1 MLSDEVT
8 GSSYIDTTWNDVE
21 NGTYRYGICEVFANG
36 KESEIIWSEPIMK
49 TNHGIPENPSG
60 PDGTP
65 VRKVFENGHVV
76 IIKDG
81 KKYSILGQ
89 EIK

>member
-1 MLSDEVT
+1 M
-8 GSSYIDTTWNDVE
+8 Y
-21 NGTYRYGICEVFANG
+21 ANG
-36 KESEIIWSEPIMK
+36 VESEIVWSDTIAK
-49 TNHGIPENPSG
+49 TNYDIEEYEKQMSSS
-60 PDGTP
+60 
-65 VRKVFENGHVV
+65 VQKVLENGHVV